1 VTRTVVFPLQ
11 ARIHEGRIEVLAHIP
26 VRWDEYGIPDP
37 STPLAR
43 VDDHGEIE
51 LLLLFDRAG

>member
-1 VTRTVVFPLQ
+1 
-11 ARIHEGRIEVLAHIP
+11 VLAHIP
-26 VRWDEYGIPDP
+26 VNWDEYGIPDP

-51 LLLLFDRAG
+51 LLLLFDRTG